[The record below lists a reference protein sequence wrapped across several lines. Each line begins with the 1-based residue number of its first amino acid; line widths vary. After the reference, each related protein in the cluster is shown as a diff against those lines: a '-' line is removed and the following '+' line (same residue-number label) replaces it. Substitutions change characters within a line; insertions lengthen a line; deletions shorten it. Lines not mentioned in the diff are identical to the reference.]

1 MSYYDAIII
10 DSGYSGNRKGIDGRN
25 LTSSCRDDLRDP
37 IDHGTAVVDLILH
50 QNPEAKVYVIK
61 LCNTYDDFTEE
72 DLCSALEHILREN
85 LFCGVINISLGIQ
98 KLRDYARLKGLL
110 HALKE
115 RNAVTVSAF
124 HPFSISFP
132 AAFEEVIG
140 VDVSEKIKHADE
152 YLFNENSG
160 IDLVGTNSYIRMVDG
175 EGHGVLKKGSSF
187 VAAKIS
193 GLLVSFFREN
203 PAAED
208 RLSMAR
214 AYLKANARYTYTFP
228 VIPHNQ
234 GKRFVQETGHAILL
248 PFNKEIYPI
257 AANEDL
263 LSFSVDAYYDFGI
276 SLNKNKRIR
285 ELLPYSD
292 NSKVVTAFS
301 EIRWDE
307 GFDTVIC
314 GHCREYEEIT
324 GKPFHQE
331 LIRLCKKNGKRLY
344 SFDDFSSAAEKEH
357 LDDYFCP
364 DLSADMVRR
373 EHFNKLYEFGKPVV
387 AVMGTSSVQGKF
399 SVQLYLRRQLTAA
412 GYKVSNIG
420 TEPTGYLFGFDSV
433 LPTGYGSGLRLTSYE
448 FVNLLNSAVH
458 EAEEEMPDLLIVGS
472 QSGTV
477 PAYRNNLQF
486 LLFRQYELLQA
497 CDPDAVILTVNSF
510 DEIGYIR
517 KTIQFI
523 ESGTHAKVIALVV
536 SPLKISSE
544 GILRARREPL
554 AASECPELLA
564 RFRTA
569 FKIPVYLFQYN
580 IEELPQTVID
590 FFS

>member
-1 MSYYDAIII
+1 
-10 DSGYSGNRKGIDGRN
+10 
-25 LTSSCRDDLRDP
+25 
-37 IDHGTAVVDLILH
+37 
-50 QNPEAKVYVIK
+50 
-61 LCNTYDDFTEE
+61 
-72 DLCSALEHILREN
+72 
-85 LFCGVINISLGIQ
+85 
-98 KLRDYARLKGLL
+98 
-110 HALKE
+110 
-115 RNAVTVSAF
+115 
-124 HPFSISFP
+124 
-132 AAFEEVIG
+132 
-140 VDVSEKIKHADE
+140 
-152 YLFNENSG
+152 
-160 IDLVGTNSYIRMVDG
+160 
-175 EGHGVLKKGSSF
+175 
-187 VAAKIS
+187 
-193 GLLVSFFREN
+193 
-203 PAAED
+203 
-208 RLSMAR
+208 
-214 AYLKANARYTYTFP
+214 
-228 VIPHNQ
+228 
-234 GKRFVQETGHAILL
+234 
-248 PFNKEIYPI
+248 
-257 AANEDL
+257 
-263 LSFSVDAYYDFGI
+263 
-276 SLNKNKRIR
+276 
-285 ELLPYSD
+285 
-292 NSKVVTAFS
+292 
-301 EIRWDE
+301 
-307 GFDTVIC
+307 
-314 GHCREYEEIT
+314 
-324 GKPFHQE
+324 
-331 LIRLCKKNGKRLY
+331 
-344 SFDDFSSAAEKEH
+344 
-357 LDDYFCP
+357 
-364 DLSADMVRR
+364 
-373 EHFNKLYEFGKPVV
+373 
-387 AVMGTSSVQGKF
+387 MGTSSVQGKF

-433 LPTGYGSGLRLTSYE
+433 LPMGYGSGLRLTSYE